1 MIDEESWNTSRLKW
15 AAAANPLAGGV
26 RAQAARNS
34 VAKRGEAISHAG
46 MLGARAVER
55 RVETKV
61 RERG

>member
-1 MIDEESWNTSRLKW
+1 MIEEESWNTSRLKW
-15 AAAANPLAGGV
+15 AAAANPPAGGE

-34 VAKRGEAISHAG
+34 VANRGEATSHEG

-55 RVETKV
+55 RVETKD